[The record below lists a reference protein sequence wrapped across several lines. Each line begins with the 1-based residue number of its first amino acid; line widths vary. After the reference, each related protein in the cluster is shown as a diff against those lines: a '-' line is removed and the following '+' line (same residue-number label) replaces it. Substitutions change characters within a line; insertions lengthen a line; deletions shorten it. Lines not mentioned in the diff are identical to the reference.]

1 MQVEAIYDHG
11 RLSFVSPV
19 KLRHQRLPV
28 VVEIPESEIDDQP
41 VVEEQLDPEVTAL
54 VARLDAIRNAP
65 LPPDADLPP
74 VTPKQIERYEAFL
87 LREDR

>member
-11 RLSFVSPV
+11 QLSFMSPL
-19 KLRHQRLPV
+19 KLRRQRLCV
-28 VVEIPESEIDDQP
+28 VVEIPESEIDSQP
-41 VVEEQLDPEVTAL
+41 DMEDLDAYAADL

-65 LPPDADLPP
+65 VPPDADQPP
-74 VTPKQIERYEAFL
+74 LTPKQIERFEAFS